1 MKKSLIIAAIGL
13 LVSATATAQLLVR
26 PNGTV
31 RVGPCYPEDSGNI
44 PEEFMDTISAMQVYA
59 PTGDD
64 PNLARIAFGLQFSNV
79 LNASIGREVDAS
91 KLPIRD
97 LIWAHGKNGMLVT
110 KGSMASD
117 TILRF
122 RTGTGENFFDFKYPV
137 KSQGVLLTSDERCKQ
152 DINDLNGAL
161 ETLAGLRSVTFHYK
175 PNPSPLAKVDASMLN
190 NEEAMK
196 AYAEEQQN
204 YAEYEAART
213 AKLRYGFIAQEVE
226 QVMPE
231 LVEHDADGMLS
242 VDYIAVIPILV
253 KAVNERSGE
262 LATVKADNEELRRQL
277 STPAVNHAPAQSSGL
292 EQLLT
297 DRSTEVL
304 AQNDPNPFSSDT
316 RISYN
321 LPEGTTTAMIC
332 IYDLQGK
339 QVQQLPVTDMGS
351 GSVTLHGG
359 NLQAGMYIY
368 SLIANGREL
377 ASKKMIL
384 TK

>member
-1 MKKSLIIAAIGL
+1 MKKFIFTAALVL
-13 LVSATATAQLLVR
+13 LVAATAAAQLLVS
-26 PNGTV
+26 PNGTA
-31 RVGPCYPEDSGNI
+31 RIGPCYLEDSGFLN
-44 PEEFMDTISAMQVYA
+44 EQNMDTVSALRVYA
-59 PTGDD
+59 PTGDNI
-64 PNLARIAFGLQFSNV
+64 NLARIAFGLQYNSIMF
-79 LNASIGREVDAS
+79 ASIGREIDTSAQNT
-91 KLPIRD
+91 RD
-97 LIWAHGKNGMLVT
+97 LIWAHGRNGMLFT
-110 KGSMASD
+110 KGSMAND

-122 RTGTGENFFDFKYPV
+122 RTGDNFFDFKYPV

-152 DINDLNGAL
+152 DINDLDGAL
-161 ETLAGLRSVTFHYK
+161 ETLAGLRSVTYHYK
-175 PNPSPLAKVDASMLN
+175 ANPSPLAKVDMSAFN
-190 NEEAMK
+190 TEEAMK

-231 LVEHDADGMLS
+231 LVERDSEGMLS

-253 KAVNERSGE
+253 KAVNELSGE
-262 LATVKADNEELRRQL
+262 LATVKADNEELRQQL
-277 STPAVNHAPAQSSGL
+277 SAPAVNRAPSQSSGVD
-292 EQLLT
+292 QLLT
-297 DRSTEVL
+297 DRSAEVL
-304 AQNDPNPFSSDT
+304 GQNDPNPFSSDT

-339 QVQQLPVTDMGS
+339 QVQQLPVTDMGA

>member
-44 PEEFMDTISAMQVYA
+44 PEEFMDTITAMQVYA

-79 LNASIGREVDAS
+79 LNASIGRDVDAS

-122 RTGTGENFFDFKYPV
+122 RTGTGENFFDFRYPV

-152 DINDLNGAL
+152 DINDLDGAL

-190 NEEAMK
+190 SEEAMK

-231 LVEHDADGMLS
+231 LVERDADGMLS

-253 KAVNERSGE
+253 KAVNELSARNEQLENE
-262 LATVKADNEELRRQL
+262 LRQL
-277 STPAVNHAPAQSSGL
+277 SAPEVNYAPAQSSGL

-304 AQNDPNPFSSDT
+304 GQNDPNPFSSDT

-368 SLIANGREL
+368 SLIANGHEL

>member
-1 MKKSLIIAAIGL
+1 MKKFILSAALVL
-13 LVSATATAQLLVR
+13 LVAATAAAQLLVR

-31 RVGPCYPEDSGNI
+31 RIGPCDPEDSGAFS
-44 PEEFMDTISAMQVYA
+44 EETMDTVSAMHVYA

-64 PNLARIAFGLQFSNV
+64 PDLARIAFGFNNAFG
-79 LNASIGREVDAS
+79 LNASIGREVDTL
-91 KLPIRD
+91 KPYPRD
-97 LIWAHGKNGMLVT
+97 LIWAHGRNGMLLT
-110 KGSMASD
+110 AGSAATD
-117 TILRF
+117 TILRY

-137 KSQGVLLTSDERCKQ
+137 NSQGVLLTSDERCKQ
-152 DINDLNGAL
+152 DINDLDGAL

-190 NEEAMK
+190 SEEAMK

-231 LVEHDADGMLS
+231 LVERDADGMLS

-253 KAVNERSGE
+253 KAVNELSGE
-262 LATVKADNEELRRQL
+262 LATVKADNEELRQLL
-277 STPAVNHAPAQSSGL
+277 STPAVNYAPAQNSGVD
-292 EQLLT
+292 QLLT
-297 DRSTEVL
+297 DRSAEVL
-304 AQNDPNPFSSDT
+304 GQNDPNPFSSDT

-321 LPEGTTTAMIC
+321 LPEGTTSAMIC

-339 QVQQLPVTDMGS
+339 QVQQLPVTDMGA

>member
-1 MKKSLIIAAIGL
+1 MKKFILSAALVL
-13 LVSATATAQLLVR
+13 LVAATAAAQLLVR

-31 RVGPCYPEDSGNI
+31 RIGPCDPEDSGAFS
-44 PEEFMDTISAMQVYA
+44 EETMDTVSAMHVYA

-64 PNLARIAFGLQFSNV
+64 PDLARIAFGFNNAFG
-79 LNASIGREVDAS
+79 LNASIGREVDTL
-91 KLPIRD
+91 KPYPRD
-97 LIWAHGKNGMLVT
+97 LIWAHGRNGMLLT
-110 KGSMASD
+110 AGSAATD
-117 TILRF
+117 TILRY

-152 DINDLNGAL
+152 DINDLDGAL

-190 NEEAMK
+190 SEEAMK

-253 KAVNERSGE
+253 KAVNELSARNEQLENE
-262 LATVKADNEELRRQL
+262 LRQL
-277 STPAVNHAPAQSSGL
+277 SAPEVNYAPAQSSGMD
-292 EQLLT
+292 QLLT
-297 DRSTEVL
+297 DRSAEVL

-321 LPEGTTTAMIC
+321 LPEGTTSAMIC

-339 QVQQLPVTDMGS
+339 QVQQLPVTDMGA

>member
-31 RVGPCYPEDSGNI
+31 RIGENYLEDIGWI
-44 PEEFMDTISAMQVYA
+44 PYNLSDTISMLQIFGNESY
-59 PTGDD
+59 PER
-64 PNLARIAFGLQFSNV
+64 ARIAFGDQIYGTPLK
-79 LNASIGREVDAS
+79 AMIGRLYVED
-91 KLPIRD
+91 D
-97 LIWAHGKNGMLVT
+97 LTDVRLWMHGQKGFSLT
-110 KGSMASD
+110 KGSSASD
-117 TILRF
+117 TIVQF
-122 RTGTGENFFDFKYPV
+122 RHGVNYVDFKYPI
-137 KSQGVLLTSDERCKQ
+137 KSEGVLLTSDERCKK

-161 ETLAGLRSVTFHYK
+161 ETLAGLRSVTYHYK
-175 PNPSPLAKVDASMLN
+175 ANPSPLAKVDMSAFN
-190 NEEAMK
+190 TEEAMK
-196 AYAEEQQN
+196 AYVEEEQG
-204 YAEYEAART
+204 YADYEAART
-213 AKLRYGFIAQEVE
+213 AKLRYGFIAQELE
-226 QVMPE
+226 QVLPD
-231 LVEHDADGMLS
+231 LVERDGEGMLS
-242 VDYIAVIPILV
+242 VDYIALVPILV
-253 KAVNERSGE
+253 SAVNELSGE

-368 SLIANGREL
+368 SLIANGHEL

>member
-1 MKKSLIIAAIGL
+1 MKKRFLFAALVL
-13 LVSATATAQLLVR
+13 LVAASSAAQLLVR

-31 RVGPCYPEDSGNI
+31 RIGPCPDEDSGFI
-44 PEEFMDTISAMQVYA
+44 LPEFIDSISALHIIA
-59 PTGDD
+59 PGDD
-64 PNLARIAFGLQFSNV
+64 PVSARITFGQVMRTPPLY
-79 LNASIGREVDAS
+79 AAIGRHVDTTYTVA
-91 KLPIRD
+91 KDR
-97 LIWAHGKNGMLVT
+97 IWMHGRNGFCLT
-110 KGSMASD
+110 QGNAASD
-117 TILRF
+117 TILQF
-122 RTGTGENFFDFKYPV
+122 KYGESFINCKYPV
-137 KSQGVLLTSDERCKQ
+137 KSEGILLTSDERYKE
-152 DINDLNGAL
+152 DVNNLEDAL
-161 ETLAGLRSVTFHYK
+161 QTLSGLRGVTYHYK
-175 PNPSPLAKVDASMLN
+175 ARQSPEANLQVADDEAMRSIN
-190 NEEAMK
+190 EFNEE
-196 AYAEEQQN
+196 YAN
-204 YAEYEAART
+204 LEAARA

-231 LVEHDADGMLS
+231 LVERDADGMLS

-253 KAVNERSGE
+253 NAVNELSARNEQLENE
-262 LATVKADNEELRRQL
+262 LRQL
-277 STPAVNHAPAQSSGL
+277 SAPEVNYAPSQNSGVD
-292 EQLLT
+292 QLLT
-297 DRSTEVL
+297 DRSAEVL
-304 AQNDPNPFSSDT
+304 GQNDPNPFSSDT

-339 QVQQLPVTDMGS
+339 QVQQLPVTDMGA

>member
-1 MKKSLIIAAIGL
+1 MKKFILSAALVL
-13 LVSATATAQLLVR
+13 LVAATAAAQLLVR

-31 RVGPCYPEDSGNI
+31 RIGPCDPEDSGAFS
-44 PEEFMDTISAMQVYA
+44 EETMDTVSAMHVYA

-64 PNLARIAFGLQFSNV
+64 PDLARIAFGFNNAFG
-79 LNASIGREVDAS
+79 LNASIGREVDTL
-91 KLPIRD
+91 KPYPRD
-97 LIWAHGKNGMLVT
+97 LIWAHGRNGMLLT
-110 KGSMASD
+110 AGSAATD
-117 TILRF
+117 TILRY

-152 DINDLNGAL
+152 DINDLDGAL

-190 NEEAMK
+190 SEEAMK

-242 VDYIAVIPILV
+242 VDYIAVIPILG
-253 KAVNERSGE
+253 KAVNELSARNEQLENE
-262 LATVKADNEELRRQL
+262 LRQL
-277 STPAVNHAPAQSSGL
+277 SAPEVNYAPAQSSGMD
-292 EQLLT
+292 QLLT
-297 DRSTEVL
+297 DRSAEVL

-321 LPEGTTTAMIC
+321 LPEGTTSAMIC

-339 QVQQLPVTDMGS
+339 QVQQLPVTDMGA

>member
-1 MKKSLIIAAIGL
+1 MKKFILSAALVL
-13 LVSATATAQLLVR
+13 LVAATAAAQLLVR

-31 RVGPCYPEDSGNI
+31 RVGPCDPEDSGFLT
-44 PEEFMDTISAMQVYA
+44 EETMDTVSALQVCA

-64 PNLARIAFGLQFSNV
+64 PNLARIAFGYNDAFG
-79 LNASIGREVDAS
+79 LNASIGREVDTS
-91 KLPIRD
+91 KPYPRD
-97 LIWAHGKNGMLVT
+97 LIWAHGRNGMILT
-110 KGSMASD
+110 AGSAATD
-117 TILRF
+117 TILRY

-152 DINDLNGAL
+152 DINDLDGAL

-190 NEEAMK
+190 SEEAMK

-231 LVEHDADGMLS
+231 LVERDADGMLS

-253 KAVNERSGE
+253 KAVNELSARNEQLENE
-262 LATVKADNEELRRQL
+262 LRQL
-277 STPAVNHAPAQSSGL
+277 SAPEVNYAPAQSSGMD
-292 EQLLT
+292 QLLT
-297 DRSTEVL
+297 DRSAEVL
-304 AQNDPNPFSSDT
+304 GQNDPNPFSSDT

-321 LPEGTTTAMIC
+321 LPEGTTSAMIC